1 MGKTFLKFQ
10 QSHNNAIIIDALN
23 LGFRW
28 KHSNR
33 TEFAEDYLKT
43 VQSLASSYKCDKVII
58 ACDKGSSSYRK
69 ERYPEYKLS
78 RKERYEKQTQEE
90 KDSFVQFYQE
100 MEKTLELL
108 AEKYIVLQY
117 DGVEADD
124 IAAYISTR
132 IEADHIWMV
141 SSDRDWDLLISENVS
156 RFAYTTRSETTF
168 ENWRE
173 THDYSIEDYIT
184 IKCLN
189 GDSGDNIPGI
199 PSIGPKRACDL
210 LHKYGNLF
218 DIYDACPISS
228 KYKYIQSLNDNK
240 EKLILNFEL
249 MDLLGFCEQ
258 AIGEENIKDIQSK
271 CQSILIKEKISEARL
286 HTG

>member
-124 IAAYISTR
+124 IAAYIC
-132 IEADHIWMV
+132 
-141 SSDRDWDLLISENVS
+141 S
-156 RFAYTTRSETTF
+156 RL
-168 ENWRE
+168 
-173 THDYSIEDYIT
+173 HDYGFNHCRFIT
-184 IKCLN
+184 AYSRKKSCQWLAKEPIK
-189 GDSGDNIPGI
+189 
-199 PSIGPKRACDL
+199 
-210 LHKYGNLF
+210 
-218 DIYDACPISS
+218 SS
-228 KYKYIQSLNDNK
+228 
-240 EKLILNFEL
+240 F
-249 MDLLGFCEQ
+249 
-258 AIGEENIKDIQSK
+258 
-271 CQSILIKEKISEARL
+271 
-286 HTG
+286 